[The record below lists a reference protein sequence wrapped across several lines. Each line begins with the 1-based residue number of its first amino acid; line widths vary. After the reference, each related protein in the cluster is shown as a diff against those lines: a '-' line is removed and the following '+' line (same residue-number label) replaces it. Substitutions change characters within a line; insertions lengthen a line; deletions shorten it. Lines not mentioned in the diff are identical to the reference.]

1 MKRKLLLLLVALLAV
16 GQNAF
21 AYDFSYTYLGKTLFY
36 TIQGNGV
43 IVDNPTP
50 GNYYTYVTGD
60 VVIPDS
66 VENGGTWYAVT
77 SIGGA
82 AFNGCSNLTTGLTSV
97 TIGSSVTSIGDG
109 AFYDCRVLTSV
120 TIGSSVTS
128 IGHGAFEY
136 CSGLTSVT
144 IGSSVTSIGNY
155 AFYGCSSLTSVFI
168 PNSVTSIAGSSFRG
182 CSGLIS
188 VIIGD
193 GVTNINSGA
202 FEDCTSLT
210 SVTIGSSVTSIGYSA
225 FYNCSTL
232 TEIVCR
238 ASVAPAVASNNAF
251 SNVPSTIDVY
261 IPCGSQMS
269 YSSRWS
275 YFSHFIE
282 ESGFSF
288 SAQSADSLMGN
299 VEIMT
304 APTCQVPQA
313 VVNATAN
320 EGYRFDHWN
329 DGSVVNPR
337 SLTLTSDT
345 ALVAYFSLMTYD
357 TVVVHDTTF
366 VPVHDTTY
374 ITVHD
379 TIYLPQYIYDT
390 VYIHDTIYVG
400 DNGVGEVDALNAK
413 VYISQGQVVVEGADG
428 NQVTLYDAAGRMLAT
443 KWDQYSLLRFDVPAS
458 GAYLIKIGD
467 HPARKIVVVR

>member
-1 MKRKLLLLLVALLAV
+1 
-16 GQNAF
+16 
-21 AYDFSYTYLGKTLFY
+21 
-36 TIQGNGV
+36 
-43 IVDNPTP
+43 
-50 GNYYTYVTGD
+50 
-60 VVIPDS
+60 
-66 VENGGTWYAVT
+66 
-77 SIGGA
+77 
-82 AFNGCSNLTTGLTSV
+82 
-97 TIGSSVTSIGDG
+97 
-109 AFYDCRVLTSV
+109 
-120 TIGSSVTS
+120 
-128 IGHGAFEY
+128 
-136 CSGLTSVT
+136 
-144 IGSSVTSIGNY
+144 
-155 AFYGCSSLTSVFI
+155 
-168 PNSVTSIAGSSFRG
+168 
-182 CSGLIS
+182 
-188 VIIGD
+188 
-193 GVTNINSGA
+193 
-202 FEDCTSLT
+202 
-210 SVTIGSSVTSIGYSA
+210 
-225 FYNCSTL
+225 
-232 TEIVCR
+232 
-238 ASVAPAVASNNAF
+238 
-251 SNVPSTIDVY
+251 
-261 IPCGSQMS
+261 MS
-269 YSSRWS
+269 YYSRWS

-282 ESGFSF
+282 DSGFSF

-357 TVVVHDTTF
+357 TVVVHDTTIVHDTTFVPVHDTTFVPVHDTTF

-379 TIYLPQYIYDT
+379 TIYLPQYIHDT

-400 DNGVGEVDALNAK
+400 DNGVGDVDALNAK

-458 GAYLIKIGD
+458 GVYLLKIGD